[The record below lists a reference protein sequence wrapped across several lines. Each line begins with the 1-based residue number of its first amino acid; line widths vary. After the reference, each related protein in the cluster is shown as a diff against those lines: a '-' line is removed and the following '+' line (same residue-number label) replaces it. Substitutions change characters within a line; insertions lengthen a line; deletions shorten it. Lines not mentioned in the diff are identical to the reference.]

1 MLSSSQSASSP
12 ARPGSTTDRVEKPN
26 KRLAVSFYQAVSAL
40 HRGAANPSTRQL
52 FGPAFSQDSVT
63 LALSIA
69 FTHFDP
75 WTEMPCEPHL
85 SLSLITGKLTSNPP
99 ITCPSLLVSPGPPCH
114 GLVSLHATGG
124 TCVPPHCR
132 PTTESPERAK
142 PHRPL

>member
-1 MLSSSQSASSP
+1 MPALQHGRVQPLTGLKSRTSDLPSVFTKLCQLSIEEQPTHLP
-12 ARPGSTTDRVEKPN
+12 ANFRDQN
-26 KRLAVSFYQAVSAL
+26 
-40 HRGAANPSTRQL
+40 
-52 FGPAFSQDSVT
+52 PAFSQDSVT
-63 LALSIA
+63 FALSIA

-114 GLVSLHATGG
+114 GLVSLHPTAG
-124 TCVPPHCR
+124 TCVPPHC
-132 PTTESPERAK
+132 PTTTESTERAK